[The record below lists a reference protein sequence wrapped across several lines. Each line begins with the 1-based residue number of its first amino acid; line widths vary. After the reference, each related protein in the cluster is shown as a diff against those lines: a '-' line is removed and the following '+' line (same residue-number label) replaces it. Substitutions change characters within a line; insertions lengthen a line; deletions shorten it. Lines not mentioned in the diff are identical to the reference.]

1 MEEATENLIRAG
13 EIFMYTVWLQS
24 QMSDLLILK
33 KNPGLI
39 APFVANP
46 EKVPSEMA
54 QLRAAYWERHFGS
67 VKEEFGSEFADLL
80 SEQELKDLESIF
92 HTRNMIAHA
101 HVSLGRKYMLYRPG
115 GGEKKEQALI
125 EALHIQPV
133 EGQAKPFMLKLEFWK
148 DDLYLSVFGR
158 IKRLDEVCFERLCR
172 SIAVPHARIR

>member
-33 KNPGLI
+33 KNPDLI

-67 VKEEFGSEFADLL
+67 VKEEFRSEFADML
-80 SEQELKDLESIF
+80 SEQELKDI
-92 HTRNMIAHA
+92 
-101 HVSLGRKYMLYRPG
+101 
-115 GGEKKEQALI
+115 
-125 EALHIQPV
+125 
-133 EGQAKPFMLKLEFWK
+133 
-148 DDLYLSVFGR
+148 
-158 IKRLDEVCFERLCR
+158 
-172 SIAVPHARIR
+172 